1 MFHTQGAWL
10 GHSSCCVLMLPQ
22 VDAGCISVMQP
33 TRCLCLCLCG
43 SACVCDC
50 LCVPWCLS
58 CRNAL
63 QLNSQRDALR
73 KHMEASSSFQRSQRD
88 TTDKLLR
95 GLQDLHKLLHSGGM
109 GAAAPGSVA
118 AAAAE
123 RAGSGVCSPR
133 AGSSSGGGA
142 LGPKRFNSMAAAVSA
157 TGRMLGGKGGKG
169 SRGTG
174 AAMLAGTAAGVHSDE
189 PLGVRVGGEPAD
201 SSQPLSPVESGDSDL
216 VLSLQ
221 QQLEQQQ
228 KALQLQQ
235 ELLQQVLA
243 RLPPLPEQQQQQ

>member
-1 MFHTQGAWL
+1 MCA
-10 GHSSCCVLMLPQ
+10 
-22 VDAGCISVMQP
+22 
-33 TRCLCLCLCG
+33 
-43 SACVCDC
+43 
-50 LCVPWCLS
+50 WCLS

-109 GAAAPGSVA
+109 GAAAGSAPGSAAA

-123 RAGSGVCSPR
+123 RTGSGVCSPR
-133 AGSSSGGGA
+133 AGSSTGAGA

-157 TGRMLGGKGGKG
+157 TGRMLGGKGGKA

-174 AAMLAGTAAGVHSDE
+174 AAMVACTGAGPYLDE
-189 PLGVRVGGEPAD
+189 PLGVRVGGERGEPAD
-201 SSQPLSPVESGDSDL
+201 SSQPLSPVEPGDSDL
-216 VLSLQ
+216 MLSLQ
-221 QQLEQQQ
+221 QQLKQQQ

-243 RLPPLPEQQQQQ
+243 RLPPLSEQQQQQ